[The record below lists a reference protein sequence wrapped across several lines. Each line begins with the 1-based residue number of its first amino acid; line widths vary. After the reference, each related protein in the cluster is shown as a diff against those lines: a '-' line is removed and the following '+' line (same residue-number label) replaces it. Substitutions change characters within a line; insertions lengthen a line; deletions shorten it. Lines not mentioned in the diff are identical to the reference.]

1 MSPRT
6 EADDRADAE
15 QRGRNA
21 TLMQT
26 YVEGLASTSPPGP
39 TAPAPAV
46 TVLRDLVFS
55 EPGTTG
61 GELRLDLYLPED
73 VPGPRPVIVW
83 LPGGGW
89 QRAARGMGPHLGRLF
104 AQRGYAMAD
113 VEYRSSRTAIWP
125 AQLHDVKAAVRYLR
139 SVAQERGLDAERIGV
154 WGSSAGGH
162 LAALLGLTGGDP
174 VWEGEGGHAAQSS
187 EVQAVV
193 DGYGPADLPHMD
205 TDRLPGGV
213 VNDIDPSSPP
223 WGLLGGPTKDR
234 LELAAQASP
243 VSHVSG
249 PTAPFLI
256 LHGDADLL
264 VGPRQSRRL
273 FDALHDARSEATLVS
288 VHGAGHGFFNTDALE
303 RTPPLPTTVH
313 TTRCGER
320 APERPGAL
328 TSGLVERFFD
338 RHLRRHF
345 SD

>member
-1 MSPRT
+1 MSRRT
-6 EADDRADAE
+6 KADDRADAE

-39 TAPAPAV
+39 AAPAPAV

-55 EPGTTG
+55 EPGTG
-61 GELRLDLYLPED
+61 GELRLDLYLPEG
-73 VPGPRPVIVW
+73 VPGPRPVIIW

-113 VEYRSSRTAIWP
+113 VEYRSSRTALWP

-139 SVAQERGLDAERIGV
+139 SVAQDRGLDAERIGV

-174 VWEGEGGHAAQSS
+174 AWEGEGGHAAHSS

-205 TDRLPGGV
+205 SDCLPGGV

-234 LELAAQASP
+234 LELASQASP
-243 VSHVSG
+243 VSHVSASA
-249 PTAPFLI
+249 APFLI

-264 VGPRQSRRL
+264 VGPAQSRRL
-273 FDALHDARSEATLVS
+273 FDALHDAGAEATLVS

-303 RTPPLPTTVH
+303 RATPVPTTVH
-313 TTRCGER
+313 TTRCGDR
-320 APERPGAL
+320 APGRPGAL

-338 RHLRRHF
+338 QYLRRHF

>member
-6 EADDRADAE
+6 EADDRADAA

-26 YVEGLASTSPPGP
+26 YVEGLASTSPPGE

-46 TVLRDLVFS
+46 TVVRDLVFS
-55 EPGTTG
+55 RPDTG
-61 GELRLDLYLPED
+61 GELMLDLYLPEG
-73 VPGPRPVIVW
+73 VPGPRPVVIW

-113 VEYRSSRTAIWP
+113 VEYRSSRTAVWP

-139 SVAQERGLDAERIGV
+139 SVAGDRCLDAERIGV

-162 LAALLGLTGGDP
+162 LAALLGLTGDDP
-174 VWEGEGGHAAQSS
+174 VWEGNGGHGEYTSS
-187 EVQAVV
+187 VRAVV
-193 DGYGPADLPHMD
+193 DGYGPTDLPHMD
-205 TDRLPGGV
+205 ADSLPGGIL
-213 VNDIDPSSPP
+213 NDIDPSSPP
-223 WGLLGGPTKDR
+223 WGLLGGPATDHP
-234 LELAAQASP
+234 ELAAQASP
-243 VSHVSG
+243 VSHAGG
-249 PTAPFLI
+249 PAVPFLI

-264 VGPRQSRRL
+264 VGPRQSQRL
-273 FDALHDARSEATLVS
+273 FDALHRAGGEATLIS
-288 VHGAGHGFFNTDALE
+288 VHGAGHGFFNSEALE

-313 TTRCGER
+313 TTRRGHR
-320 APERPGAL
+320 APHWPGVL

-338 RHLRRHF
+338 QHVRRDF
-345 SD
+345 SG

>member
-1 MSPRT
+1 MSPRA
-6 EADDRADAE
+6 EAGGLADAE

-26 YVEGLASTSPPGP
+26 YVEGLATTSPPGP
-39 TAPAPAV
+39 TAPAAAV

-55 EPGTTG
+55 EPATG
-61 GELRLDLYLPED
+61 GELRLDLYLPEG

-113 VEYRSSRTAIWP
+113 IEYRSSRTALWP

-139 SVAQERGLDAERIGV
+139 SVAQDRGLDAERIGA

-174 VWEGEGGHAAQSS
+174 AWEGNGGHAAYSS
-187 EVQAVV
+187 DVQAVV
-193 DGYGPADLPHMD
+193 DGYGPADLLHMD
-205 TDRLPGGV
+205 ADSLPGGV

-223 WGLLGGPTKDR
+223 WGLLGGPTT
-234 LELAAQASP
+234 EHPEPASQASP
-243 VSHVSG
+243 VSHVG
-249 PTAPFLI
+249 AQAAPFLI

-264 VGPRQSRRL
+264 VGPRQSQRL
-273 FDALHDARSEATLVS
+273 FDALHAAGAEATLVS
-288 VHGAGHGFFNTDALE
+288 VHGAGHGFFNTDGLE
-303 RTPPLPTTVH
+303 RTPPLRTTVY
-313 TTRCGER
+313 TTRGGDRGQDR
-320 APERPGAL
+320 AGVL

-338 RHLRRHF
+338 RHVRRHF
-345 SD
+345 TD

>member
-39 TAPAPAV
+39 TAPAAAV

-55 EPGTTG
+55 EPSTG
-61 GELRLDLYLPED
+61 GELRLDLHLPEG

-139 SVAQERGLDAERIGV
+139 SVAQGRGLDAERIGV

-174 VWEGEGGHAAQSS
+174 VWEGKGGHAAHSS
-187 EVQAVV
+187 EVRAVV

-234 LELAAQASP
+234 LALASQASP

-249 PTAPFLI
+249 PAAPFLI

-264 VGPRQSRRL
+264 VGPRQSERL
-273 FDALHDARSEATLVS
+273 FDALHDAGSEATLVS

-313 TTRCGER
+313 STRCGDR

-338 RHLRRHF
+338 QHLRRHF

>member
-1 MSPRT
+1 MSPRAET
-6 EADDRADAE
+6 DCLTDAE

-26 YVEGLASTSPPGP
+26 YVEGLATTSPPGP
-39 TAPAPAV
+39 TAPEAAV

-55 EPGTTG
+55 EPGTG
-61 GELRLDLYLPED
+61 GELRLDLYLPEG

-104 AQRGYAMAD
+104 ARRGYAMAD
-113 VEYRSSRTAIWP
+113 IEYRSSRTALWP

-139 SVAQERGLDAERIGV
+139 SVAQDHGLDAERIGA

-162 LAALLGLTGGDP
+162 LAALLGLTGSDP
-174 VWEGEGGHAAQSS
+174 AWEGNGGHAAYPSD
-187 EVQAVV
+187 VQAVV
-193 DGYGPADLPHMD
+193 DGYGPADLLHMD
-205 TDRLPGGV
+205 ADRLPGGV

-223 WGLLGGPTKDR
+223 WGLLGGPARDHP
-234 LELAAQASP
+234 ELASQASP

-249 PTAPFLI
+249 PVAPFLI

-273 FDALHDARSEATLVS
+273 FDALHGAGSEATLVS

-313 TTRCGER
+313 TTRSGER
-320 APERPGAL
+320 TPDRPGAL

-338 RHLRRHF
+338 RHLRRYF

>member
-1 MSPRT
+1 MSPQP
-6 EADDRADAE
+6 APDDEDVAA

-21 TLMQT
+21 ALMHT

-39 TAPAPAV
+39 TAPAAAV

-55 EPGTTG
+55 RPGTG
-61 GELRLDLYLPED
+61 GELRLDLYLPD
-73 VPGPRPVIVW
+73 GVVGPRPVVVW

-113 VEYRSSRTAIWP
+113 VTYRSSRTAVWP

-139 SVAQERGLDAERIGV
+139 SVAPDHGLDAERVGV

-162 LAALLGLTGGDP
+162 LAALLGLTGDDP
-174 VWEGEGGHAAQSS
+174 EWEGSGGHAEYSS
-187 EVQAVV
+187 QVRAVV

-205 TDRLPGGV
+205 ADRLPDGV
-213 VNDIDPSSPP
+213 VNDIDPTSPP
-223 WGLLGGPTKDR
+223 WGLLGGPTTQHP
-234 LELAAQASP
+234 ELAASASP
-243 VSHVSG
+243 VSHVG
-249 PTAPFLI
+249 EHAAPILI

-273 FDALHDARSEATLVS
+273 FDALVAAGREATLVS
-288 VHGAGHGFFNTDALE
+288 VHGAGHGFFNTGELE
-303 RTPPLPTTVH
+303 RTPPLRTTVH
-313 TTRCGER
+313 TTRGGDPPAGR
-320 APERPGAL
+320 AGVL

-338 RHLRRHF
+338 QHLRRDF
-345 SD
+345 FD

>member
-1 MSPRT
+1 MSGRA
-6 EADDRADAE
+6 EADGRAVAE

-21 TLMQT
+21 HLMQA
-26 YVEGLASTSPPGP
+26 YVEGLASTTPPGP
-39 TAPAPAV
+39 TAPVPPV

-55 EPGTTG
+55 EPGTG
-61 GELRLDLYLPED
+61 GGLRLDLYLPEG

-113 VEYRSSRTAIWP
+113 VEYRSSRTAVWP

-139 SVAQERGLDAERIGV
+139 SVAEVRGLDAERIGV

-174 VWEGEGGHAAQSS
+174 EWEGNGGHAAYSS
-187 EVQAVV
+187 EVRAVV
-193 DGYGPADLPHMD
+193 DGYGPTDLPHMD
-205 TDRLPGGV
+205 ADSPPGGV
-213 VNDIDPSSPP
+213 VNDIDPASPP
-223 WGLLGGPTKDR
+223 WGLLGGPTTDHPER
-234 LELAAQASP
+234 AHQASP
-243 VSHVSG
+243 VSHVHG
-249 PTAPFLI
+249 PAAPFLI

-264 VGPRQSRRL
+264 VGPAQSQRL
-273 FDALHDARSEATLVS
+273 FDALHDVGGDATLVS

-303 RTPPLPTTVH
+303 RTPPLPTTVRA
-313 TTRCGER
+313 TRCGDR
-320 APERPGAL
+320 APDRAGVL

>member
-1 MSPRT
+1 MSPRA
-6 EADDRADAE
+6 EADGLAEAE

-26 YVEGLASTSPPGP
+26 YVEGLATTSPPGP
-39 TAPAPAV
+39 TAPAAAV

-55 EPGTTG
+55 EPGTG
-61 GELRLDLYLPED
+61 GELRLDLYLPEG

-113 VEYRSSRTAIWP
+113 IEYRSSRTALWP

-139 SVAQERGLDAERIGV
+139 SVAQDRGLDAERIGA

-174 VWEGEGGHAAQSS
+174 AWEGNGGHGAYPSD
-187 EVQAVV
+187 VQAVV
-193 DGYGPADLPHMD
+193 DGYGPADLLHMD
-205 TDRLPGGV
+205 ADSLPGGV

-223 WGLLGGPTKDR
+223 WGLLGGPTT
-234 LELAAQASP
+234 EHPEPASQASP

-264 VGPRQSRRL
+264 VGPRQSERL
-273 FDALHDARSEATLVS
+273 FDALHGAGSEATLVS

-303 RTPPLPTTVH
+303 RTPPLATTVH
-313 TTRCGER
+313 TTRSGER
-320 APERPGAL
+320 AQDRPGAL

-338 RHLRRHF
+338 LHLRRHF

>member
-1 MSPRT
+1 MSPRA
-6 EADDRADAE
+6 EADGLTDAE

-26 YVEGLASTSPPGP
+26 YVEGLAATSPPGP
-39 TAPAPAV
+39 TAPAAAV
-46 TVLRDLVFS
+46 TVLPDLVFS
-55 EPGTTG
+55 EPGTG
-61 GELRLDLYLPED
+61 GELRLDLYLPEG

-113 VEYRSSRTAIWP
+113 VEYRSSRTALWP

-139 SVAQERGLDAERIGV
+139 SVARDHGLDADRIGA

-174 VWEGEGGHAAQSS
+174 VWEGNGGHAAYPSD
-187 EVQAVV
+187 VQAVV
-193 DGYGPADLPHMD
+193 DGYGPADLLHMD
-205 TDRLPGGV
+205 ADSLPGGV

-223 WGLLGGPTKDR
+223 WGLLGGPTT
-234 LELAAQASP
+234 EHPEPASQASP
-243 VSHVSG
+243 VRHVSG

-273 FDALHDARSEATLVS
+273 FDALHGAGSEATLVS
-288 VHGAGHGFFNTDALE
+288 VHGAGHGFFNTGAFE
-303 RTPPLPTTVH
+303 CTPPLPTTVH
-313 TTRCGER
+313 TTRSGER
-320 APERPGAL
+320 TPDRAGAL

-338 RHLRRHF
+338 RHLRRCF